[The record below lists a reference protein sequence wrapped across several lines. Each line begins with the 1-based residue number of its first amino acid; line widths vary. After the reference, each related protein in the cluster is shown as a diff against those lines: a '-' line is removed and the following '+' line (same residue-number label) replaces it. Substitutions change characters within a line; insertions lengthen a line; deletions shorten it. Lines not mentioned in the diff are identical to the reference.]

1 MPSLSQLILIILT
14 NLNNFN
20 KIAFWVN
27 IIHRSYLKYPQISHS
42 DLYSYFYIKLDM

>member
-20 KIAFWVN
+20 KIAFWVLYIGVILN
-27 IIHRSYLKYPQISHS
+27 IPKSVTLI
-42 DLYSYFYIKLDM
+42 YIVTFT